1 MAYHGRIS
9 IPFNKALVPWPLR
22 YGFSHHFLGRPSWNH
37 DKKGDA
43 LRWCRWKGRWG
54 WDGFGG
60 CSLIP
65 RLWSTLHY
73 PTTLQISLGFTWYV
87 LQIMMLQSLLR
98 VKETEVLV
106 IPVLPRLKETLIA
119 AISTQLLLFGT
130 TAARCSSLKETRRSQ
145 QSHKYPWQRNRPC
158 V

>member
-54 WDGFGG
+54 GDGFAFGSPYT
-60 CSLIP
+60 CSSDTFCI
-65 RLWSTLHY
+65 
-73 PTTLQISLGFTWYV
+73 TWIHLVCTANYDV
-87 LQIMMLQSLLR
+87 AVTER

-106 IPVLPRLKETLIA
+106 IPVLLRLQETLIA

-130 TAARCSSLKETRRSQ
+130 AARRSSLKETRRSQ